1 MLLPSGPAAA
11 EEALR
16 DPAALHAPAP
26 GCLTPPH
33 LLDIAVPG
41 NLRRTAGPASGPGPA
56 SRKPAARRPVV
67 PPQPPVMWEPP
78 PLRLAIHSC
87 LLTEAPTPRGMQ
99 PRRT

>member
-41 NLRRTAGPASGPGPA
+41 NFRRTAGPASVPG
-56 SRKPAARRPVV
+56 SAARRPAA

-87 LLTEAPTPRGMQ
+87 LLVEAPAPRGMRL
-99 PRRT
+99 RRT